1 MSVLV
6 WVHGGSLSPTD
17 PTLMENPDAPAIF
30 VFDQPFLESNRI
42 AFARLQFMFEGAIE
56 ALAGRD
62 HRVCVG
68 VQADEIVQ
76 FARER
81 GCTEIH
87 TTQISS
93 PELDRTLNAL
103 EEAGFKV
110 VTLAPDRLTTY
121 NGRVKRFSAFWREVE
136 REVLA

>member
-1 MSVLV
+1 
-6 WVHGGSLSPTD
+6 
-17 PTLMENPDAPAIF
+17 MENPGAPAIF
-30 VFDQPFLESNRI
+30 VFDQPFLESTRI

-56 ALAGRD
+56 ALSDRD

-68 VQADEIVQ
+68 TQALEITR

-93 PELDRTLNAL
+93 PELDHTLAVL
-103 EEAGFKV
+103 EQAGFKV
-110 VTLAPDRLTTY
+110 ITFVPDRLTAY
-121 NGRVKRFSAFWREVE
+121 NGRVKRFSTFWREVE
-136 REVLA
+136 REVLG